1 MTSSDMWPG
10 SVRGTQSSLIIV
22 VVLVSILLGSW
33 NWNIFSQP
41 LEDIL
46 QEKLFKANTIVLEV
60 TVADVLESTLEIRDG
75 ILDRLKMIREG
86 SEDVTICNDQNVGQ
100 EDFLSMVRMEMMRVI
115 LKIIE
120 EGEATTDRLQV

>member
-1 MTSSDMWPG
+1 M
-10 SVRGTQSSLIIV
+10 
-22 VVLVSILLGSW
+22 
-33 NWNIFSQP
+33 
-41 LEDIL
+41 
-46 QEKLFKANTIVLEV
+46 QEELFKANTIVLEV

-86 SEDVTICNDQNVGQ
+86 SKEVTICNDQNVGQ